1 MRENTEEL
9 LTLKEKLTDLESKIK
24 MQRDLYIPALA
35 NAHSITQE
43 LINEGA
49 FDVAKA
55 YIDFLKGKEKQEKPN
70 HISVSPVGKKT
81 IRQRNSVPDDI
92 KAFLDKGKEENGA
105 YIDYTGVTW
114 ATIGGKPIS
123 RKDIEYMAVI
133 HPEDVRRLMS
143 NADRAFQKA
152 QEEKTMKKNNGAEF
166 GPDTKRTKT
175 SGIQEALNKAY
186 SESEEVKGTNPV
198 DRR

>member
-1 MRENTEEL
+1 MKENTEEL

-35 NAHSITQE
+35 NSHSIAQE

-70 HISVSPVGKKT
+70 HITVSPVGKKT
-81 IRQRNSVPDDI
+81 
-92 KAFLDKGKEENGA
+92 
-105 YIDYTGVTW
+105 
-114 ATIGGKPIS
+114 
-123 RKDIEYMAVI
+123 
-133 HPEDVRRLMS
+133 
-143 NADRAFQKA
+143 
-152 QEEKTMKKNNGAEF
+152 MKKNDGADF
-166 GPDTKRTKT
+166 GPDTKGTKT
-175 SGIQEALNKAY
+175 SGIQEAFNQAY

-198 DRR
+198 DKR

>member
-81 IRQRNSVPDDI
+81 
-92 KAFLDKGKEENGA
+92 
-105 YIDYTGVTW
+105 
-114 ATIGGKPIS
+114 
-123 RKDIEYMAVI
+123 
-133 HPEDVRRLMS
+133 
-143 NADRAFQKA
+143 
-152 QEEKTMKKNNGAEF
+152 MKKNDGADF
-166 GPDTKRTKT
+166 GPDTKGTKT

>member
-1 MRENTEEL
+1 MKENTEEL

-24 MQRDLYIPALA
+24 MQRDIYIPALA

-81 IRQRNSVPDDI
+81 
-92 KAFLDKGKEENGA
+92 
-105 YIDYTGVTW
+105 
-114 ATIGGKPIS
+114 
-123 RKDIEYMAVI
+123 
-133 HPEDVRRLMS
+133 
-143 NADRAFQKA
+143 
-152 QEEKTMKKNNGAEF
+152 MKKNDGADF
-166 GPDTKRTKT
+166 GPDTKGTKT

>member
-1 MRENTEEL
+1 MKENTEEL

-35 NAHSITQE
+35 NSHSISQE

-70 HISVSPVGKKT
+70 HITVSPVGKKT
-81 IRQRNSVPDDI
+81 
-92 KAFLDKGKEENGA
+92 
-105 YIDYTGVTW
+105 
-114 ATIGGKPIS
+114 
-123 RKDIEYMAVI
+123 
-133 HPEDVRRLMS
+133 
-143 NADRAFQKA
+143 
-152 QEEKTMKKNNGAEF
+152 MKKNDGADF
-166 GPDTKRTKT
+166 GPDTKGTKT
-175 SGIQEALNKAY
+175 SGIQEAFNKAY

-198 DRR
+198 DKR